1 MTIKLQSTANAVTD
15 TGQKFLIYGL
25 GGVGKTTLCKTAPSP
40 VILSAEGGLLSL
52 RKENLPYI
60 EIGSYS
66 DLSDAYL
73 WAINSKEA
81 AQFQTICLDSI
92 SEIAEV
98 VLTEEKKKTKDPR
111 KAYGETQDQ
120 MLALIRNF
128 RDIKGKHVYF
138 SAKQEYTVDGT
149 TAGKYFAP
157 SFPGSKLAQQVPYF
171 FDFLFCLQSF
181 KNPEGQTVRY
191 LRTVPDAQYVAK
203 DRSGALAE
211 WEEPNLT
218 AIIEKVK
225 G

>member
-1 MTIKLQSTANAVTD
+1 MIKLQSTANAVQD
-15 TGQKFLIYGL
+15 TGQKFMVYGL
-25 GGVGKTTLCKTAPSP
+25 GGVGKTTLCKTMPQP

-60 EIGSYS
+60 EIGSYA
-66 DLSDAYL
+66 DLTEAYL
-73 WAINSKEA
+73 WATTSKEA

-98 VLTEEKKKTKDPR
+98 VLAEEKKKTKDGR
-111 KAYGETQDQ
+111 KAYGETKDQ
-120 MLALIRNF
+120 TLSLIRNF

-138 SAKQEYTVDGT
+138 SAKQEYIKDGT
-149 TAGKYFAP
+149 TSQHYFAP
-157 SFPGSKLAQQVPYF
+157 AFPGEKLSQAVPYF
-171 FDFLFCLQSF
+171 FDYLFCLQSF
-181 KNPEGQTVRY
+181 KDNEGKTVRY

>member
-1 MTIKLQSTANAVTD
+1 MTIKLQSTSTAYVD
-15 TGQKFLIYGL
+15 TGIKVLVYGL
-25 GGVGKTTLCKTAPSP
+25 GGVGKTFLTRTCPAP

-60 EIGSYS
+60 EISSYAN
-66 DLSDAYL
+66 LSDAYL

-181 KNPEGQTVRY
+181 KDNEGKTVRY